1 MERKEFSVAEGFFA
15 AARVARKAVVC
26 VSLAGMSAVLSA
38 ECPNLEADIG
48 PCDAL
53 ARDVEFL
60 VRNAPPQDLPL
71 DGAYVT
77 NNCALAERARA
88 TAPEQYPDEIFLEYV
103 LPYSVIREG
112 RDDWRAEYRERFAPI
127 VAGATNAYD
136 AAVTLDRT
144 IWDMINV
151 HYNVKRD
158 KARQSPRHS
167 MRIGMASCTGISI
180 ILIDACRA
188 LGIPARLVGC
198 NWTTIPGNHSW
209 VEIWSGG
216 AWHVLASGEKER
228 EDSIWFLDY
237 AEKADATRPE
247 FRIYACRWSP
257 SPVGT
262 LFWQTWEHPQKV
274 SDVPADDVT
283 ADYLPGGRAAKKS
296 PDSPAKL
303 EGEQG
308 E

>member
-1 MERKEFSVAEGFFA
+1 MK
-15 AARVARKAVVC
+15 
-26 VSLAGMSAVLSA
+26 SLACFVWCLALTQAALCGSF
-38 ECPNLEADIG
+38 EAD
-48 PCDAL
+48 L
-53 ARDVEFL
+53 ARDVAHIERF
-60 VRNAPPQDLPL
+60 APQQDRPL
-71 DGAYVT
+71 DSAFVT
-77 NNCALAERARA
+77 NNCLLAEQARQSA
-88 TAPEQYPDEIFLEYV
+88 FEQYPDEIFLDYV
-103 LPYSVIREG
+103 LPYSVIHEE
-112 RDDWRAEYRERFAPI
+112 RDDWRDEFRTRFAPI
-127 VAGATNAYD
+127 VTGCTNAYH

-209 VEIWSGG
+209 VEVWSDG

-228 EDSIWFLDY
+228 EDNIWFLDY
-237 AEKADATRPE
+237 AEKADPTQPQY
-247 FRIYACRWSP
+247 RIYASRWSP
-257 SPVGT
+257 SPAGT
-262 LFWQTWEHPQKV
+262 LFWQTWQHPQKV

-283 ADYLPGGRAAKKS
+283 ADYLPGGRACKR
-296 PDSPAKL
+296 
-303 EGEQG
+303 
-308 E
+308 

>member
-1 MERKEFSVAEGFFA
+1 MTTKLSLDREIAHIATAFA
-15 AARVARKAVVC
+15 
-26 VSLAGMSAVLSA
+26 LAMTLANPA
-38 ECPNLEADIG
+38 NAADIAA
-48 PCDAL
+48 DA
-53 ARDVEFL
+53 AFL
-60 VRNAPPQDLPL
+60 ERYAPPQDLPL
-71 DGAYVT
+71 DAVYVT
-77 NNCALAERARA
+77 NNCILAEAARDSA
-88 TAPEQYPDEIFLEYV
+88 IESYPDEIFREYV

-112 RDDWRAEYRERFAPI
+112 RDDWRSEFRERFAPI
-127 VAGATNAYD
+127 IVGCTNSYQ

-209 VEIWSGG
+209 VEIWSNG

-237 AEKADATRPE
+237 AEKADPSRPE

-283 ADYLPGGRAAKKS
+283 ADYLPGGRAAKK
-296 PDSPAKL
+296 
-303 EGEQG
+303 
-308 E
+308 